1 MGKVNQM
8 RIQVDEDVR
17 SVRAAESRLITSG
30 RLDLNDLIKRRK
42 LEKKSDRKT
51 NLLIFS
57 GATTIAAV
65 VFIILI
71 L

>member
-1 MGKVNQM
+1 MKVQGH
-8 RIQVDEDVR
+8 VR
-17 SVRAAESRLITSG
+17 SDSALGDRYITKD
-30 RLDLNDLIKRRK
+30 RLDLNDLIKRRQ
-42 LEKKSDRKT
+42 LEKNIDQKT

>member
-1 MGKVNQM
+1 MKVQSHVE
-8 RIQVDEDVR
+8 RDRTAEDR
-17 SVRAAESRLITSG
+17 FITKG
-30 RLDLNDLIKRRK
+30 RLDLNDLIKRRQ
-42 LEKKSDRKT
+42 LEKRNDQKT

-65 VFIILI
+65 EFIILI

>member
-1 MGKVNQM
+1 MKVQSHAVHEKKL
-8 RIQVDEDVR
+8 RDR
-17 SVRAAESRLITSG
+17 FITKD
-30 RLDLNDLIKRRK
+30 RLDLNDLIKRRQ
-42 LEKKSDRKT
+42 LEKNIDQKT

>member
-1 MGKVNQM
+1 MKVQGHVKSN
-8 RIQVDEDVR
+8 RTLEDR
-17 SVRAAESRLITSG
+17 FITKG
-30 RLDLNDLIKRRK
+30 RLDLNDLKKRRQ
-42 LEKKSDRKT
+42 LEKKVDLKT
-51 NLLIFS
+51 NLIIFS

>member
-8 RIQVDEDVR
+8 RIQEDAR
-17 SVRAAESRLITSG
+17 SDGALEGRFITRG
-30 RLDLNDLIKRRK
+30 RLNLNDLKQRMQ
-42 LEKKSDRKT
+42 LEKKNDRKT

>member
-1 MGKVNQM
+1 MGEINQM
-8 RIQVDEDVR
+8 KVQGYLGSDKVLEDR
-17 SVRAAESRLITSG
+17 FITKG
-30 RLDLNDLIKRRK
+30 RLDLNDIITRRRV
-42 LEKKSDRKT
+42 EKKIDQKT

-57 GATTIAAV
+57 GATTVAAV

>member
-1 MGKVNQM
+1 MKVQS
-8 RIQVDEDVR
+8 QVR
-17 SVRAAESRLITSG
+17 SDRAVEDRFVTRG
-30 RLDLNDLIKRRK
+30 RLDLNDLIKRRQ
-42 LEKKSDRKT
+42 LENKNDQKT

-57 GATTIAAV
+57 GVTVIAAV

>member
-1 MGKVNQM
+1 MKVQGH
-8 RIQVDEDVR
+8 VR
-17 SVRAAESRLITSG
+17 SDSALGDRYITKG

-57 GATTIAAV
+57 GATTIAAL

>member
-1 MGKVNQM
+1 MKVQGH
-8 RIQVDEDVR
+8 VR
-17 SVRAAESRLITSG
+17 SDSALGDRYITKG
-30 RLDLNDLIKRRK
+30 RLDLNDLIKRRQI
-42 LEKKSDRKT
+42 EKKIDRKT
-51 NLLIFS
+51 NLIIFS

>member
-8 RIQVDEDVR
+8 RIQEDAR
-17 SVRAAESRLITSG
+17 SDGALEGRFITRG
-30 RLDLNDLIKRRK
+30 RLNLNDLRQRNQ
-42 LEKKSDRKT
+42 LEKKNDRKT

>member
-1 MGKVNQM
+1 MKVQGH
-8 RIQVDEDVR
+8 VR
-17 SVRAAESRLITSG
+17 SDSALGDRYITKG
-30 RLDLNDLIKRRK
+30 RLDLNDLIKRRQ
-42 LEKKSDRKT
+42 LEKKIDQKT
-51 NLLIFS
+51 NLIIFS

>member
-1 MGKVNQM
+1 MKVQSHVG
-8 RIQVDEDVR
+8 RDRAVEDR
-17 SVRAAESRLITSG
+17 FITKG
-30 RLDLNDLIKRRK
+30 RLDLNDLIKRRQ
-42 LEKKSDRKT
+42 LEKKIDRKT

-57 GATTIAAV
+57 GATAIAAV

>member
-1 MGKVNQM
+1 MKVQGH
-8 RIQVDEDVR
+8 VR
-17 SVRAAESRLITSG
+17 SDRALGDRFITKG
-30 RLDLNDLIKRRK
+30 RLDLNDLIKRRQ
-42 LEKKSDRKT
+42 LENKIDRKT
-51 NLLIFS
+51 NLIIFS

>member
-1 MGKVNQM
+1 MKVQSHVA
-8 RIQVDEDVR
+8 RERTLRDR
-17 SVRAAESRLITSG
+17 FITKD
-30 RLDLNDLIKRRK
+30 RLDLNDLIKRRQ
-42 LEKKSDRKT
+42 LEKKIDRKT

-57 GATTIAAV
+57 GATTVAAV

>member
-1 MGKVNQM
+1 MKVHSHVESD
-8 RIQVDEDVR
+8 RAVEDR
-17 SVRAAESRLITSG
+17 FITKG
-30 RLDLNDLIKRRK
+30 RLDLNDLIKRRQ
-42 LEKKSDRKT
+42 LEKKIDRKT
-51 NLLIFS
+51 NLIIFS

>member
-1 MGKVNQM
+1 MKAQGHAGH
-8 RIQVDEDVR
+8 DGTAEDR
-17 SVRAAESRLITSG
+17 FITKG
-30 RLDLNDLIKRRK
+30 RLDLNDLIKRRQ
-42 LEKKSDRKT
+42 LEKKVDRKT

>member
-1 MGKVNQM
+1 MKVQSHVG
-8 RIQVDEDVR
+8 RHRAVEDRFV
-17 SVRAAESRLITSG
+17 TKG
-30 RLDLNDLIKRRK
+30 RLDLNDLIKRRQ
-42 LEKKSDRKT
+42 LEKKNDRKT

-57 GATTIAAV
+57 GATTVVAV

>member
-1 MGKVNQM
+1 MKVQGH
-8 RIQVDEDVR
+8 VGSD
-17 SVRAAESRLITSG
+17 RALGDRFVTKG
-30 RLDLNDLIKRRK
+30 RLDLNDLIKRRQ
-42 LEKKSDRKT
+42 LENKINRKT
-51 NLLIFS
+51 NLIIFS

>member
-1 MGKVNQM
+1 MKVQSH
-8 RIQVDEDVR
+8 VR
-17 SVRAAESRLITSG
+17 SDRALEDRFIAKS
-30 RLDLNDLIKRRK
+30 RLDLNDLIKRRQ
-42 LEKKSDRKT
+42 LEKKSDQKT

-57 GATTIAAV
+57 GASAIAAV